1 MLIIGYRTI
10 SLFRNIS
17 CTYIYTLFVN
27 IFTVLYFLAIANID
41 ANKVIDRIFTS
52 IGKTRTIPDS
62 DLSDELKKMN
72 IGKFC
77 FCFTYQ
83 SCIK

>member
-1 MLIIGYRTI
+1 M
-10 SLFRNIS
+10 F
-17 CTYIYTLFVN
+17 F
-27 IFTVLYFLAIANID
+27 AIANFD

-77 FCFTYQ
+77 FCFCFTNQ